1 MRSNWAVEAMVSN
14 ILILCVGEFVLC
26 SFSRVLENFTLL
38 RE

>member
-1 MRSNWAVEAMVSN
+1 MQRNWAVKAMVSN
-14 ILILCVGEFVLC
+14 ILILCVCEFVLC